1 MLSSSMESEGNEKS
15 SLHRRQP
22 HLGLFAAG
30 SRATEKHLQGH
41 YLRKDWTDGDPYFEA
56 PFYILKYTYCA
67 TVLTE
72 KMTLC

>member
-1 MLSSSMESEGNEKS
+1 M
-15 SLHRRQP
+15 
-22 HLGLFAAG
+22 GLFAAG

-41 YLRKDWTDGDPYFEA
+41 YLRKDWTDGDLYFEA